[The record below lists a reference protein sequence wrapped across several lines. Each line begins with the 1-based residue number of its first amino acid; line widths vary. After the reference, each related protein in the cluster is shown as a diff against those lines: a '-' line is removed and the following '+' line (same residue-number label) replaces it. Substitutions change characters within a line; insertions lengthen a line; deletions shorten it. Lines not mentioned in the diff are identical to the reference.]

1 MSSPYYRQQPGQIM
15 PEPPN
20 VNSTKDHLYL
30 KDALSWEL
38 TAMKMIHHGARN
50 CTDPEIRDYM
60 DRAGQMH
67 QMHYQILLNHLN
79 PANTANH

>member
-1 MSSPYYRQQPGQIM
+1 MNSAYFQQQSGQIM

-20 VNSTKDHLYL
+20 FNSTKDHLYL
-30 KDALSWEL
+30 QDALSWEM

-50 CTDPEIRDYM
+50 CTDPEIRDYL

-67 QMHYQILLNHLN
+67 QMHYQILLSHLN